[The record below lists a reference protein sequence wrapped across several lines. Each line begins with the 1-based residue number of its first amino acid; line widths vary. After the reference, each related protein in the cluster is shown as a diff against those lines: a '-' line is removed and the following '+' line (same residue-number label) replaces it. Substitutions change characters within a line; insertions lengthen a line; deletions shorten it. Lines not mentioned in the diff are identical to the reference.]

1 MLSIQ
6 LSDVL
11 WLTKES
17 WENPCWEN
25 HFKFYVAAFRRWRK
39 KVCLV
44 NSQILKLIILFL
56 MYCPVHPW
64 KCTNNGEI
72 KHLQA
77 KTKISSFPEGS
88 EYVGWVKNCPGQL
101 TLWIIHLIFI
111 SQAFL
116 KPVFIRFYKLK
127 LHFLGVAFER
137 FYITPARTDPSY
149 GHLAFQEPRF
159 QHLNIL

>member
-44 NSQILKLIILFL
+44 NSQILKLVPFL

-64 KCTNNGEI
+64 KWTNNGKI
-72 KHLQA
+72 KHGLQA
-77 KTKISSFPEGS
+77 KTKIICLGQILNCNLSGNKKFSSFRQNFPPLRVIWI
-88 EYVGWVKNCPGQL
+88 YVGWVKYCPGQL
-101 TLWIIHLIFI
+101 TLWMDQWTIHLIFI
-111 SQAFL
+111 SKAFL
-116 KPVFIRFYKLK
+116 KPVFIRFY
-127 LHFLGVAFER
+127 R
-137 FYITPARTDPSY
+137 
-149 GHLAFQEPRF
+149 
-159 QHLNIL
+159 